1 MPRKEPKLKLK
12 KPDRSG
18 PDPSIETLLDI
29 AEKRNLSEAQRQRQA
44 ELDGENEEILIGR
57 LGDSVL
63 WTISLTM
70 LHFTLDVL
78 VTHQYAEEIVW
89 KGIVS
94 RALQACPVIWL
105 LFYAFHPHPEPSNL
119 LPRIPAEAHPYVH
132 EIFFS
137 AASIMAG
144 CYLIHIT
151 NEYGH
156 FATMKQAPPVGTI
169 WIWAVVE
176 LNILWAVPSVAFCA
190 IYLKVKGYAFL

>member
-1 MPRKEPKLKLK
+1 MPGKERKIKLK

-57 LGDSVL
+57 LGDSIL

-89 KGIVS
+89 KGVVS
-94 RALQACPVIWL
+94 RTLQSCPGKLYIIFRRNRILADLDSYLASLLRLPSTSRTVALITSTTCQG
-105 LFYAFHPHPEPSNL
+105 AFL
-119 LPRIPAEAHPYVH
+119 CTR
-132 EIFFS
+132 
-137 AASIMAG
+137 
-144 CYLIHIT
+144 
-151 NEYGH
+151 
-156 FATMKQAPPVGTI
+156 
-169 WIWAVVE
+169 
-176 LNILWAVPSVAFCA
+176 NILLYRHYDGWMLSYTHYKRIRPFCHNETSSSSWDH
-190 IYLKVKGYAFL
+190 LDLGGD